1 MRSLIALLI
10 ATLALAACESN
21 EVQWTRPNGTEQQ
34 LRDDRAACARES
46 QRFAFLDAGRES
58 FDSQARGRS
67 AAFSEADSYRACMQS
82 RGWRRQRVE
91 PR

>member
-1 MRSLIALLI
+1 MRSLIVAAI
-10 ATLALAACESN
+10 ALALAACESS

-34 LRDDRAACARES
+34 LRDDRAACAREA

-58 FDSQARGRS
+58 FDGQARGRS
-67 AAFSEADSYRACMQS
+67 AAFSEGDSYRACMQG
-82 RGWRRQRVE
+82 RGWRRQRVD